1 MKLLRSLA
9 LGLTLALTLSACG
22 GTASTAAGST
32 ETTSTAEG
40 SAASEGGDTE
50 TENTAADVS
59 YALDTSD
66 MFTDR
71 DLSGSYDAG
80 SAVTITLDGDAASCD
95 GDGVDISG
103 STVTITAEGCYLLS
117 GTLTDGMVIV
127 NADSQAKVQ
136 LVLNGVTI
144 HSETSA
150 ALYVCQA
157 DKVFVTLAEGTEN
170 TLSSGEEYVA
180 IDDNNI
186 DAVIFSKDDLTL
198 NGSGSLTIAS
208 PSGHGIVSKDDLVL
222 AGGSYTITAAS
233 HGLSANDSIRITGS
247 TVTVTAGKDAI
258 QADNSDDAA
267 LGYVYIADG
276 AFVLTADG
284 DGISASAALLIE
296 GGTFTVTAG
305 GGSDGAEASGESFE
319 ERYDRFQ
326 QSGGDRGG
334 QSGGSNGTTASSTSA
349 TLTSAIS
356 DAAEDTSTS
365 TKGLKAIGDL
375 MITGG
380 TFTIDAADDA
390 VHSNADITVTGGTFQ
405 IATGD
410 DGFHA
415 DSTLTVTDGTIT
427 ISTCYEGLEGQT
439 VEVSGGDIQLTAT
452 DDGIN
457 AAGGNDASGTYGG
470 WNRMDAFD
478 TDSDASI
485 LISGGTLVID
495 AEGDGI
501 DSNGYLTITG
511 GTIYVYGPTYTGNG
525 ALDYGISAEI
535 TGGVFVALGVSG
547 MAENFTSATQGA
559 IMVTASGT
567 EGSVVQLLDSNG
579 NELLS
584 VTAEKSFGCV
594 QISTPE
600 LAQGETYTLVVD
612 GASTEFTLSSLIYS
626 GSSGMTGTGGMNGRG
641 GRW

>member
-1 MKLLRSLA
+1 MKLLRFLA

-22 GTASTAAGST
+22 GTASTAENSA
-32 ETTSTAEG
+32 EAASTAES

-50 TENTAADVS
+50 TENTASDVS

-117 GTLTDGMVIV
+117 GTLTNGMVIV

-233 HGLSANDSIRITGS
+233 HGLSANDSVRITGS
-247 TVTVTAGKDAI
+247 TVTITAGKDAI
-258 QADNSDDAA
+258 QADNSDDAS

-305 GGSDGAEASGESFE
+305 GGSDGAESSGESFE

-326 QSGGDRGG
+326 QSG
-334 QSGGSNGTTASSTSA
+334 SSNGTTASSTSA

-365 TKGLKAIGDL
+365 TKGLKATGDL
-375 MITGG
+375 TITGG

-390 VHSNADITVTGGTFQ
+390 VHSNADLTVTGGTFQ

-415 DSTLTVTDGTIT
+415 DSALTVTGGTIT

-511 GTIYVYGPTYTGNG
+511 GTIYVYGPTNSGNG

-535 TGGVFVALGVSG
+535 TGGVFVALGASG

-559 IMVTASGT
+559 ILVSASGA
-567 EGSVVQLLDSNG
+567 EGSVVQLLGSDG
-579 NELLS
+579 TELLS
-584 VTAEKSFGCV
+584 VTAEKSFGCI
-594 QISTPE
+594 QISIPE

-612 GASTEFTLSSLIYS
+612 GASTELTLSSLIYS
-626 GSSGMTGTGGMNGRG
+626 GSSGMTGTGGMNGGMSGRG

>member
-1 MKLLRSLA
+1 MKLLRFLA

-22 GTASTAAGST
+22 GTADNAENSAEAA
-32 ETTSTAEG
+32 STAES
-40 SAASEGGDTE
+40 SAASEDGNAE
-50 TENTAADVS
+50 TENAASDVS
-59 YALDTSD
+59 YALDTSE

-71 DLSGSYDAG
+71 DLAGSYDAD
-80 SAVTITLDGDAASCD
+80 SAVSITLSGDAASCD

-117 GTLTDGMVIV
+117 GTLTDGMIIV

-157 DKVFVTLAEGTEN
+157 DKVFVTLAKGTEN
-170 TLSSGEEYVA
+170 ALSSGEEYVA
-180 IDDNNI
+180 IDENDI

-208 PSGHGIVSKDDLVL
+208 PGGHGIVSKDDLVL

-247 TVTVTAGKDAI
+247 TVTIAAGKDSI
-258 QADNSDDAA
+258 QADNSDDAS

-276 AFVLTADG
+276 TFVLTADG

-296 GGTFTVTAG
+296 GGDFTVTAG
-305 GGSDGAEASGESFE
+305 GGSENGASTAESFAD
-319 ERYDRFQ
+319 RYDRFQ
-326 QSGGDRGG
+326 QSG
-334 QSGGSNGTTASSTSA
+334 TATSD
-349 TLTSAIS
+349 T
-356 DAAEDTSTS
+356 AEDTSTS
-365 TKGLKAIGDL
+365 TKGLKATGDL
-375 MITGG
+375 TITGG

-390 VHSNADITVTGGTFQ
+390 VHSNADLTVTGGTFQ

-415 DSTLTVTDGTIT
+415 DSALTVTNGTIA

-452 DDGIN
+452 DDGVN
-457 AAGGNDASGTYGG
+457 AAGGNDASGAYGG

-485 LISGGTLVID
+485 LISGGNLVISV
-495 AEGDGI
+495 EGDGI

-535 TGGVFVALGVSG
+535 TGGVFVALGASG

-559 IMVTASGT
+559 IMVNASGA
-567 EGSVVQLLDSNG
+567 EGSVVQLLDSDG
-579 NELLS
+579 TELLS

-600 LAQGETYTLVVD
+600 LAQGETYTLAVD
-612 GASTEFTLSSLIYS
+612 GTSTELTLSSLIYS
-626 GSSGMTGTGGMNGRG
+626 GNSGATGTGGMNGGMGGRG
-641 GRW
+641 GER

>member
-1 MKLLRSLA
+1 MKGLRFLA
-9 LGLTLALTLSACG
+9 LWLTLALVLSACG
-22 GTASTAAGST
+22 GEAAD
-32 ETTSTAEG
+32 TAESG
-40 SAASEGGDTE
+40 AEAATTTESSAVSEDGDTK
-50 TENTAADVS
+50 TGNSNTAADVS
-59 YALDTSD
+59 YALDPAE

-71 DLSGSYDAG
+71 DLAGSYDTG
-80 SAVTITLDGDAASCD
+80 SAVAITLTGDTASCD

-103 STVTITAEGCYLLS
+103 GTVTITGEGCYLLS
-117 GTLTDGMVIV
+117 GSLTDGMIIV

-136 LVLNGVTI
+136 LVLCGVTI
-144 HSETSA
+144 HSEASA
-150 ALYVCQA
+150 AIYVCQA

-180 IDDNNI
+180 IDDSSI
-186 DAVIFSKDDLTL
+186 DAVIFSRDDLTL
-198 NGSGSLTIAS
+198 NGGGALTVES
-208 PSGHGIVSKDDLVL
+208 PGGHGIVSKDDLVL
-222 AGGSYTITAAS
+222 AGGSYTVTAAG

-276 AFVLTADG
+276 TFTLTAEG

-296 GGTFTVTAG
+296 GGEFTITAG
-305 GGSDGAEASGESFE
+305 GGSENASSTAESFE
-319 ERYDRFQ
+319 DRYNRFQ
-326 QSGGDRGG
+326 QSD
-334 QSGGSNGTTASSTSA
+334 TSA
-349 TLTSAIS
+349 
-356 DAAEDTSTS
+356 AAEDTSTS
-365 TKGLKAIGDL
+365 TKGVKAAGDL
-375 MITGG
+375 MMTGG

-390 VHSNADITVTGGTFQ
+390 VHSNSNVTVTGGTFQ

-415 DSTLTVTDGTIT
+415 DSALTVADGTIT

-439 VEVSGGDIQLTAT
+439 VEVSGGDIRLTAS

-485 LISGGTLVID
+485 LISGGALVID

-501 DSNGYLTITG
+501 DSNGYLTIAG
-511 GTIYVYGPTYTGNG
+511 GTVYVYGPTYSGNG
-525 ALDYGISAEI
+525 SLDYGISAEI
-535 TGGVFVALGVSG
+535 TGGVFVALGASG

-559 IMVTASGT
+559 ILVSASGVEST
-567 EGSVVQLLDSNG
+567 VVQLLSSDG
-579 NELLS
+579 TELLS
-584 VTAEKSFGCV
+584 VTAEKRFGCV

-600 LAQGETYTLVVD
+600 LTEGETYTLVVD
-612 GASTEFTLSSLIYS
+612 GSSTELTLNSLIYG
-626 GSSGMTGTGGMNGRG
+626 GSSGVTGGMGGRG
-641 GRW
+641 GR